1 MLLNTVFL
9 ICFILLAGVIIEGI
23 WDLFNMDLSGTPIWF
38 QLIMPFVAVG
48 LYLWIIHLIFS
59 GIGNFLYNFTYG

>member
-38 QLIMPFVAVG
+38 QLIMPFVGVG
-48 LYLWIIHLIFS
+48 LYLWIIYLIFS

>member
-1 MLLNTVFL
+1 MLINTVFL
-9 ICFILLAGVIIEGI
+9 IGFILLAGVIIEGA
-23 WDLFNMDLSGTPIWF
+23 WKNFNIDLSGTPIWF

-48 LYLWIIHLIFS
+48 LYFWIIYLIFS

>member
-9 ICFILLAGVIIEGI
+9 ICFILLVGVIIEGT

-48 LYLWIIHLIFS
+48 LYFWILYLIFS